1 MSQFPKNFYMQ
12 FRKYINRIFIRNP
25 DSFFK
30 KIDGIIHI
38 GANVGQE
45 RLYYQK
51 CGLLVIWVEPIPRV
65 FDQLVENISVI
76 PGQVAYQYLLT
87 DSNDKD
93 YEFNIAGES
102 GESSSIYDLA
112 EHRDIWPTIEY
123 TDSIRLR
130 GSTLEAMIDREGVD
144 INKYQG
150 LVLDTQG
157 SELLV
162 LQGARNILRQFS
174 YIKLE
179 AWDFNAYDGCCQM
192 DELIAYLKQ
201 FHFYEKKRSKFAE
214 HPGGGG
220 CYDLIFYRK

>member
-1 MSQFPKNFYMQ
+1 MRLK
-12 FRKYINRIFIRNP
+12 KYINRIFIRNP

-45 RLYYQK
+45 RLYYEK
-51 CGLLVIWVEPIPRV
+51 CGLSVIWVEPIPRV
-65 FDQLVENISVI
+65 FNQLVKNISTLS
-76 PGQVAYQYLLT
+76 GQKAYQYLLT
-87 DSNDKD
+87 DNDAQY

-102 GESSSIYDLA
+102 GESSSIFELA
-112 EHRDIWPTIEY
+112 EHKDIWPTIEY

-130 GSTLEAMIDREGVD
+130 GSTLESMIREEAVD
-144 INKYQG
+144 IDQYQG

-162 LQGARNILRQFS
+162 LQGAKNILKKFS

-201 FHFYEKKRSKFAE
+201 FNFYEKKRSKFAE
-214 HPGGGG
+214 HPEGGG

>member
-1 MSQFPKNFYMQ
+1 MRLK
-12 FRKYINRIFIRNP
+12 KYINRIFIRNP

-38 GANVGQE
+38 GANVSQE
-45 RLYYQK
+45 RLYYEK
-51 CGLLVIWVEPIPRV
+51 CGLSVIWVEPIPRV
-65 FDQLVENISVI
+65 FDQLVKNISTLS
-76 PGQVAYQYLLT
+76 GQKAYQYLLT
-87 DSNDKD
+87 DNDAQY

-102 GESSSIYDLA
+102 GESSSIFELA
-112 EHRDIWPTIEY
+112 EHKDIWPTIEY
-123 TDSIRLR
+123 MDSVRLK
-130 GSTLEAMIDREGVD
+130 GSTLESMIREEAVD
-144 INKYQG
+144 IDQYQG

-162 LQGARNILRQFS
+162 LQGAKNILKKFS

-201 FHFYEKKRSKFAE
+201 FNFYEKKRSKFAE
-214 HPGGGG
+214 HPEGGG

>member
-1 MSQFPKNFYMQ
+1 MRLK
-12 FRKYINRIFIRNP
+12 KYINRIFIRNP

-45 RLYYQK
+45 RLYYEK
-51 CGLLVIWVEPIPRV
+51 CGLSVIWVEPIPRV
-65 FDQLVENISVI
+65 FDQLVKNISTL
-76 PGQVAYQYLLT
+76 PRQKAYQYLLT
-87 DSNDKD
+87 DNDAQY

-102 GESSSIYDLA
+102 GESSSIFELA
-112 EHRDIWPTIEY
+112 EHKDIWPTIEY
-123 TDSIRLR
+123 TDSIRLK
-130 GSTLEAMIDREGVD
+130 GSTLEAMIRQEGVD
-144 INKYQG
+144 IDQYQG

-162 LQGARNILRQFS
+162 LQGAKNILKKFS

-201 FHFYEKKRSKFAE
+201 FNFYEKKRSKFAE
-214 HPGGGG
+214 HPEGGG